1 MPASA
6 ERFCNVAVESADQ
19 RTGLPYC
26 AGALSSQSYAC
37 RRRLAVRRSDVLT
50 KIQGLTLRY
59 P

>member
-6 ERFCNVAVESADQ
+6 ERFCNVAVESADR

-26 AGALSSQSYAC
+26 AGSLSRRSYAC
-37 RRRLAVRRSDVLT
+37 RRRLAVRRSDVL
-50 KIQGLTLRY
+50 KKFQGLTLRY